1 MFPLPR
7 FLRLVTISAKIVH
20 WTSKG
25 IQAIAIC
32 AALCAMAMAADDG
45 DPAPCPKSKIPV
57 WGTWYHGK
65 ALCFVGSDPR
75 NGPDTTTIG
84 TPVIPVVLRFLD
96 SKGDVVETLDPTDP
110 LTSNPKLSAF
120 SAVVDSPIFQA
131 RDFKFGKTS
140 VGTVQWIEATERAS
154 FWNYPGA
161 KFDNWH
167 IVMVPL
173 LYPRQTLDVP
183 QTDWH
188 INSSDHLHMVD
199 GSLIAG
205 FLSPQLPAYEGQLP
219 IFLVYNTN
227 LYNPDDG
234 AYHHNHVSSDGNNNP
249 YIFTCYEDG
258 DAPSPNLHPLSH
270 EIAEYAH
277 DPFLSNKVDPYPK
290 SNVPIPWNPSYVF
303 TQKDCGT
310 GLEVGDP
317 VGHKGTGNALSI
329 DTSAMT
335 YNFQN
340 IAVASWFMDANPSFS
355 VNGWYT
361 LSGAINGEFAAPA
374 PDCPSVPTHVDK
386 LNLDNGPLQG
396 GTTVTMTGVALSDK
410 FTFDFGGATATG
422 VTCSGPTTCTMVIP
436 SHAKPESVEV
446 IVKTPAGDSNAVA
459 FQYYGPPHVDKVSPD
474 SGALEG
480 GTKVR
485 VSGDALSRDYPFD
498 FGGSPATDVTCSGAT
513 TCTMVTPSH
522 KPESVDVIVKSP
534 AGPSNTAAF
543 KYLGPAINSFTPAVG
558 PTTGGLIVSIS
569 GVSLSDHMTVKF
581 GETVATKINCGSSTT
596 DCSLLSASG
605 SVGVP
610 VHLTVTVDGITSA
623 PSKDEFKFAVFPEL
637 TLISPGSGTTGTTV
651 TLTGTGFSTAPGGTT
666 FTFSGIP
673 ATGVTCV
680 SATQCTA
687 VVPGMTTQ
695 TVYVLATVDGHTSLN
710 GVGFT
715 NTARL
720 PPPPPR

>member
-1 MFPLPR
+1 
-7 FLRLVTISAKIVH
+7 
-20 WTSKG
+20 
-25 IQAIAIC
+25 
-32 AALCAMAMAADDG
+32 
-45 DPAPCPKSKIPV
+45 
-57 WGTWYHGK
+57 
-65 ALCFVGSDPR
+65 
-75 NGPDTTTIG
+75 
-84 TPVIPVVLRFLD
+84 
-96 SKGDVVETLDPTDP
+96 
-110 LTSNPKLSAF
+110 
-120 SAVVDSPIFQA
+120 
-131 RDFKFGKTS
+131 
-140 VGTVQWIEATERAS
+140 
-154 FWNYPGA
+154 
-161 KFDNWH
+161 
-167 IVMVPL
+167 
-173 LYPRQTLDVP
+173 
-183 QTDWH
+183 
-188 INSSDHLHMVD
+188 
-199 GSLIAG
+199 
-205 FLSPQLPAYEGQLP
+205 
-219 IFLVYNTN
+219 
-227 LYNPDDG
+227 
-234 AYHHNHVSSDGNNNP
+234 
-249 YIFTCYEDG
+249 
-258 DAPSPNLHPLSH
+258 
-270 EIAEYAH
+270 
-277 DPFLSNKVDPYPK
+277 
-290 SNVPIPWNPSYVF
+290 
-303 TQKDCGT
+303 
-310 GLEVGDP
+310 
-317 VGHKGTGNALSI
+317 
-329 DTSAMT
+329 
-335 YNFQN
+335 
-340 IAVASWFMDANPSFS
+340 
-355 VNGWYT
+355 
-361 LSGAINGEFAAPA
+361 
-374 PDCPSVPTHVDK
+374 
-386 LNLDNGPLQG
+386 
-396 GTTVTMTGVALSDK
+396 
-410 FTFDFGGATATG
+410 
-422 VTCSGPTTCTMVIP
+422 
-436 SHAKPESVEV
+436 
-446 IVKTPAGDSNAVA
+446 
-459 FQYYGPPHVDKVSPD
+459 
-474 SGALEG
+474 
-480 GTKVR
+480 

>member
-7 FLRLVTISAKIVH
+7 FLRLVTISAKIVR
-20 WTSKG
+20 WTSKS

-32 AALCAMAMAADDG
+32 AALCAMAMANDDG
-45 DPAPCPKSKIPV
+45 DPAPCPPSKIPA

-65 ALCFVGSDPR
+65 VLCFVGSDPR
-75 NGPDTTTIG
+75 NGPGTTAIG

-96 SKGDVVETLDPTDP
+96 SKGDVVETLYPTDP
-110 LTSNPKLSAF
+110 LNSNPKLSAF

-173 LYPRQTLDVP
+173 LYPRQTLDVS

-199 GSLIAG
+199 GSAIAD
-205 FLSPQLPAYEGQLP
+205 FINAQLPKYEGELP

-361 LSGAINGEFAAPA
+361 LGGAINGEFTAPA
-374 PDCPSVPTHVDK
+374 PDCPSIKTRVDK
-386 LNLDNGPLQG
+386 VSPDSGPVGG
-396 GTTVTMTGVALSDK
+396 GTTVTLTGDALSSK
-410 FTFDFGGATATG
+410 LTFDSGGSPATG
-422 VTCSGPTTCTMVIP
+422 VTCPKPTTCSMVTP
-436 SHAKPESVEV
+436 SHNKPESVGV
-446 IVKTPAGDSNAVA
+446 IVRTPAGDSNAVA
-459 FQYYGPPHVDKVSPD
+459 FQYFGPAHVDKVSPD
-474 SGALEG
+474 SGPLEG
-480 GTKVR
+480 GTKVTM
-485 VSGDALSRDYPFD
+485 SGDALSDKFTFY
-498 FGGSPATDVTCSGAT
+498 FGLSAATGVTCPKPT
-513 TCTMVTPSH
+513 TCTMVTPPHDPGSFG
-522 KPESVDVIVKSP
+522 VIVWSL
-534 AGPSNTAAF
+534 AGPSNVVTF
-543 KYLGPAINSFTPAVG
+543 KYLDPAINSFTPAVG
-558 PTTGGLIVSIS
+558 PTTGGLNVNLT
-569 GVSLSDHMTVKF
+569 GVSLSDH
-581 GETVATKINCGSSTT
+581 
-596 DCSLLSASG
+596 
-605 SVGVP
+605 
-610 VHLTVTVDGITSA
+610 
-623 PSKDEFKFAVFPEL
+623 
-637 TLISPGSGTTGTTV
+637 
-651 TLTGTGFSTAPGGTT
+651 
-666 FTFSGIP
+666 
-673 ATGVTCV
+673 
-680 SATQCTA
+680 
-687 VVPGMTTQ
+687 
-695 TVYVLATVDGHTSLN
+695 
-710 GVGFT
+710 
-715 NTARL
+715 
-720 PPPPPR
+720 